1 MDNATAWAVVAAALG
16 ASFLT
21 VVGTWWL
28 DVRRDVRA
36 RRRADREQLISA
48 CNELVS
54 SAMGLMLRTG
64 ILAEAAILRS
74 GLTDGLDIAMHHRK
88 PIDPVELGDWL
99 NSDVRQMLS
108 SQAVVWQLGDE
119 GLIRQA
125 AKVVEAGAALTE
137 AMSIAVSVEPGKD
150 ADWNGRVIAWAQ
162 RFRQAQRDPEKI
174 AERNRKSRVLGREAR
189 VLADMMRRKLG
200 IDDAA
205 ALLRAFP
212 VPDPDVVAE
221 ARTEELPAGIP
232 SSPMTP

>member
-74 GLTDGLDIAMHHRK
+74 GLTEGLDIAMHHRK

-119 GLIRQA
+119 
-125 AKVVEAGAALTE
+125 
-137 AMSIAVSVEPGKD
+137 
-150 ADWNGRVIAWAQ
+150 
-162 RFRQAQRDPEKI
+162 
-174 AERNRKSRVLGREAR
+174 
-189 VLADMMRRKLG
+189 
-200 IDDAA
+200 
-205 ALLRAFP
+205 
-212 VPDPDVVAE
+212 
-221 ARTEELPAGIP
+221 
-232 SSPMTP
+232 